1 MKFPLRVFAA
11 MRAAFSAHKPMSVR
25 VSATDWAP
33 GGITAEDMLY
43 CCAAFKTA
51 GADIIHVSTGNTV
64 AHQQPQLGRMWQTP
78 FSDEIRNSVHVPTI
92 TVGSIQDIDQIN
104 TLLLNGR
111 ADLVALGKPLLANPY
126 FVREAQAYEKV
137 EATDLPK
144 VYANGF
150 KTAASKIQADRK
162 QVDQMKKALKP
173 KSNKK

>member
-1 MKFPLRVFAA
+1 MKFPLRVFQA
-11 MRAAFSAHKPMSVR
+11 MRAAFPAHKPMSVR

-33 GGITAEDMLY
+33 NGISAEEMLY
-43 CCAAFKTA
+43 CCEAFKQA

-126 FVREAQAYEKV
+126 FVREAQAYEKI
-137 EATDLPK
+137 EAPDVPK
-144 VYANGF
+144 VYTTGF
-150 KTAASKIQADRK
+150 KTSASKIQADRK
-162 QVDQMKKALKP
+162 QLEHMKRALKP